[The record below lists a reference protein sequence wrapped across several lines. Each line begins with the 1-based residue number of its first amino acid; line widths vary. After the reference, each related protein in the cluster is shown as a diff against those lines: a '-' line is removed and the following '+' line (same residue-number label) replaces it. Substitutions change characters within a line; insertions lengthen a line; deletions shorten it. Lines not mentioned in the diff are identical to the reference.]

1 MNKWQRKIK
10 ENKEIRKGDRVLT
23 EFYINE
29 GT

>member
-1 MNKWQRKIK
+1 MNKWKRKIK